1 MCIKKPMPLLILFVL
16 VLAGCSNEPSG
27 QYTLGDVSLT
37 EGFTQVDAWEQYAD
51 PDTGT
56 DLQVADGAYR
66 MQTGDN
72 GYIWGLNEQEHNDI
86 VIEVTA
92 SPASSHLNNAYGVM
106 CRADTSNN
114 GDGYYFLISGDGFYS
129 IARGEGDDITPLVE
143 WQESSAINE
152 GQASNELRAI
162 CVGDYLALYINDK
175 FLAETRDSAYGSGYA
190 GFAAAAFAEGSIDV
204 SFDDLTVWEA
214 SLLSTP

>member
-1 MCIKKPMPLLILFVL
+1 MRVKKTAILLILSVL
-16 VLAGCSNEPSG
+16 VLADCSNEPSG

-37 EGFTQVDAWEQYAD
+37 EGFAQVDAWEQYAD
-51 PDTGT
+51 ADTGT

-72 GYIWGLNEQEHNDI
+72 GYIWGLNEQEHDDV

-92 SPASSHLNNAYGVM
+92 SQSSSHLNNAYGLM

-129 IARGEGDDITPLVE
+129 IARGEGDDVTPLVE
-143 WQESSAINE
+143 WQESSLIHE
-152 GQASNELRAI
+152 GQATNKIRAV
-162 CVGDYLALYINDK
+162 CVGDYLALYVNDK

-190 GFAAAAFAEGSIDV
+190 GFAAAAFEEGSIDV
-204 SFDDLTVWEA
+204 NFDDLTVWEA
-214 SLLSTP
+214 SLSG